1 MGKGKRMP
9 ESSIKKTA
17 IGWLKLFIGVLVI
30 LMFMFVIGPWIEK
43 MEFYRPVVTGIE
55 RFGINA
61 NAYYYTEVD
70 QCSEAGHYIRAA
82 LDYPT
87 TGQNHGK

>member
-1 MGKGKRMP
+1 MGKENEMP
-9 ESSIKKTA
+9 GSSIKTIA
-17 IGWLKLFIGVLVI
+17 IGWLKLLIGVLVI

-43 MEFYRPVVTGIE
+43 REFYRPVVIGIE

-87 TGQNHGK
+87 KGNGGGK